1 MLCPSC
7 RHKLSAMTTE
17 CPVCGIPLSRE
28 PLKKPLLFQTSKN
41 KEAERHK
48 TARNATQPI
57 LVHKKP
63 APSIGHQ
70 YTEMGHQHRTD
81 RHTDSHSAERTVKLH
96 HTGSQ
101 SSFWQLARMEILET
115 VILLIINSLLAFVA
129 SWQLKMPALQAY
141 SSFWHFLGLV
151 HFLVSWAY
159 FALPI
164 LLSGSS
170 VAMLMVGLGIADAQ
184 PEKRLFFSVFML
196 LSVALVP
203 LSFLCMVLTSSHA
216 TLAEILTG
224 QEVRERV
231 PGLLRR

>member
-1 MLCPSC
+1 L
-7 RHKLSAMTTE
+7 
-17 CPVCGIPLSRE
+17 
-28 PLKKPLLFQTSKN
+28 
-41 KEAERHK
+41 
-48 TARNATQPI
+48 
-57 LVHKKP
+57 
-63 APSIGHQ
+63 
-70 YTEMGHQHRTD
+70 
-81 RHTDSHSAERTVKLH
+81 AERTVKLH
-96 HTGSQ
+96 HAGSQ
-101 SSFWQLARMEILET
+101 SSFWQLARMEILEA
-115 VILLIINSLLAFVA
+115 VILLTINCLLAFVA
-129 SWQLKMPALQAY
+129 SWQLKMSVSQAY
-141 SSFWHFLGLV
+141 LSFWHFLGLV

-196 LSVALVP
+196 LSVTLVP

-231 PGLLRR
+231 PGLLRH

>member
-1 MLCPSC
+1 MPTN
-7 RHKLSAMTTE
+7 RH
-17 CPVCGIPLSRE
+17 I
-28 PLKKPLLFQTSKN
+28 
-41 KEAERHK
+41 
-48 TARNATQPI
+48 
-57 LVHKKP
+57 
-63 APSIGHQ
+63 
-70 YTEMGHQHRTD
+70 
-81 RHTDSHSAERTVKLH
+81 
-96 HTGSQ
+96 GSQ
-101 SSFWQLARMEILET
+101 STFWQLARMEILEAL
-115 VILLIINSLLAFVA
+115 ILLAINGLMAFVA
-129 SWQLKMPALQAY
+129 SWQLKMPVSQAY

-196 LSVALVP
+196 LSVALIP

-231 PGLLRR
+231 PDLLRH